1 MSKIEAVKHLEA
13 FINEFV
19 PKTRKR
25 RWMSLL
31 SFKNPR
37 IGDIEPHDIWP
48 VNNNSLPYCSLI
60 EVSFS
65 EFLRLGLY
73 SKFKNHE
80 VAVIPCGNDDK
91 EPEIMLLKEAIDGEY
106 YLLEGIISIIQGK
119 LVIMVNHD
127 GEACVFNKLLHT

>member
-1 MSKIEAVKHLEA
+1 MSNIEAVKHLEA

-19 PKTRKR
+19 PKARKK
-25 RWMSLL
+25 RWKSLL
-31 SFKNPR
+31 NFKEPR
-37 IGDIEPHDIWP
+37 VGAIEPYDIWP
-48 VNNNSLPYCSLI
+48 ANNDALPYCSLI
-60 EVSFS
+60 ETRFS
-65 EFLRLGLY
+65 EFLRQGSY

-80 VAVIPCGNDDK
+80 VMVIPCGHDDK
-91 EPEIMLLKEAIDGEY
+91 EPETMSLKEALDGEY